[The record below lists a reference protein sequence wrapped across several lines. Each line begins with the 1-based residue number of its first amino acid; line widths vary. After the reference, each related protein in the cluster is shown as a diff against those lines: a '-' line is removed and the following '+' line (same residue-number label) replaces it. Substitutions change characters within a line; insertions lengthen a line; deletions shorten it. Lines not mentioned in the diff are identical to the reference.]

1 MKFYIKNMVCDRC
14 KMAVRYELTKLG
26 IKPVNVDL
34 GEVELENELSEI
46 QYQKFSVILKEYGFE
61 IIDKS
66 NARIIE
72 KIKNIIIEL
81 VHRSDE
87 EMKINYSNHI
97 ENKLKKK
104 YNYLSNLFSE
114 IEGITIEQFII
125 FQKIEKV
132 KELLVYDELSLSEIA
147 DKLGYSSVAYLSTQ
161 FKKTTGLTPSYF
173 KSVKDKKRLSLDN
186 LKPVNNIKRID
197 QNITEKK

>member
-1 MKFYIKNMVCDRC
+1 MKLYIKNMVCDRC
-14 KMAVRYELTKLG
+14 KMAVKYELMKLG
-26 IKPVNVDL
+26 IKPIRVYL
-34 GEVELENELSEI
+34 GEVETEDDLTEI
-46 QYQKFSVILKEYGFE
+46 QYQKFADILKEYGFE

-72 KIKNIIIEL
+72 KIKNTVIEL
-81 VHRSDE
+81 VHGSNE
-87 EMKINYSNHI
+87 TIKINYSAHI
-97 ENKLKKK
+97 EGKLKKK

-132 KELLVYDELSLSEIA
+132 KELLVYNELSLSEIA

-173 KSVKDKKRLSLDN
+173 KSVKDKKRQSLDN
-186 LKPVNNIKRID
+186 LKPVNNIKRIS
-197 QNITEKK
+197 QNTTRER

>member
-1 MKFYIKNMVCDRC
+1 MKLYIKNMVCERC
-14 KMAVRYELTKLG
+14 KMAVKYELTKLG
-26 IKPVNVDL
+26 IKPISVDL
-34 GEVELENELSEI
+34 GEVELNSELTET
-46 QYQKFSVILKEYGFE
+46 QYQKFSATLKEYGFE

-72 KIKNIIIEL
+72 KIKNIVIEL
-81 VHRSDE
+81 VHRSDDTI
-87 EMKINYSNHI
+87 KINYSVYI
-97 ENKLKKK
+97 EEKLKKK

-161 FKKTTGLTPSYF
+161 FKKTTGLTSSYF

-186 LKPVNNIKRID
+186 LKPVNNIKRTN
-197 QNITEKK
+197 QNITRKR

>member
-1 MKFYIKNMVCDRC
+1 MVCDRC
-14 KMAVRYELTKLG
+14 KMAIKHELTKLG
-26 IKPVNVDL
+26 IKPINVDL
-34 GEVELENELSEI
+34 GEIELENELTET
-46 QYQKFSVILKEYGFE
+46 QYQKFSATLKEYGFE

-66 NARIIE
+66 NSRIIE
-72 KIKNIIIEL
+72 KIKNVVIEL

-87 EMKINYSNHI
+87 TIKINYSAYI
-97 ENKLKKK
+97 EEKLKKK
-104 YNYLSNLFSE
+104 YNYLSNLLSE

-132 KELLVYDELSLSEIA
+132 KELLVYGELSLIEIA

-173 KSVKDKKRLSLDN
+173 KSVKDKKRLSLDD
-186 LKPVNNIKRID
+186 LKTVNNIKRTN
-197 QNITEKK
+197 QNITRKR